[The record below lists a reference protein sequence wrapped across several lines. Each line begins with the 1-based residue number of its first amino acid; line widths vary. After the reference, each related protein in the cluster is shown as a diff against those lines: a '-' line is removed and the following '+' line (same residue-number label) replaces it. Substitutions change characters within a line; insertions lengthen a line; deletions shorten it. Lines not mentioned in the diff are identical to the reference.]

1 MSTEIVTICV
11 GSLLRCKGVVL
22 LQPER
27 SHHMTFA
34 ESPPQFFAIESTEQ
48 QAAEAE
54 HGEISSSVMPAH
66 AWTISLPVANG
77 KRLAR

>member
-1 MSTEIVTICV
+1 LCRFFAA
-11 GSLLRCKGVVL
+11 LQGVVL
-22 LQPER
+22 LQHER

-34 ESPPQFFAIESTEQ
+34 ESPLQFLAIESTEQ

-54 HGEISSSVMPAH
+54 HGEIPPSVMPAH
-66 AWTISLPVANG
+66 AWTISLLVANR